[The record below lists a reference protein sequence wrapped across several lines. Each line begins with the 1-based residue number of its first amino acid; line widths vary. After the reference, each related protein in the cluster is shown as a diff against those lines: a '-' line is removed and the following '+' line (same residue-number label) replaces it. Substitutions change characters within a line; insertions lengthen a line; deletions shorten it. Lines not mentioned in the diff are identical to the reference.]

1 LYKEVIIL
9 RKMGWKNKKAPT
21 TYDLVRGYTGKSYSN
36 ELFAQVNDFFY
47 EFGIIAPPKRD
58 KDPE

>member
-1 LYKEVIIL
+1 M